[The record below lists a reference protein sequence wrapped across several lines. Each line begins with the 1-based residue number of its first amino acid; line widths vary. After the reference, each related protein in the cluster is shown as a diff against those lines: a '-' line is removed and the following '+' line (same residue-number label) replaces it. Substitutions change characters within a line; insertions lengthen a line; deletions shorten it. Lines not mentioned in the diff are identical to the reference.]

1 MSSAPHGTD
10 APKELPAGITMLG
23 RTASG
28 LFWMMRYLER
38 MENTARL
45 VEAGFRMSLT
55 RSRTQRSE
63 WESVLSTASAKTAYL
78 EAHDDYRTASVVD
91 FLLADRNNP
100 GSVASSLALA
110 RQNARMTRT
119 ALTRDTWEAIN
130 DAWLQITDALSG
142 ALSGTLVRRDLPDL
156 LGLIRQQAAL
166 VRGTINGTMLRND
179 IFRFIELGVLVE
191 RADNTA
197 RILDTK
203 YYVLLPSSA
212 SVGSSLDHVQWEMIL
227 RSASAERSFH
237 WLHGGDIT
245 PAAIVDFLVH
255 DTRVPRSIAFCY
267 DAVVDTLTEL
277 DRCYDRTSGLAVDA
291 ARIRDHVRAS
301 SSETIIGTG
310 LHEFLLDLIER
321 NAALSARIGETYR
334 FQS

>member
-1 MSSAPHGTD
+1 MT
-10 APKELPAGITMLG
+10 KMLG

-38 MENTARL
+38 MEDTARL
-45 VEAGFRMSLT
+45 VDAGFRMSLT
-55 RSRTQRSE
+55 RSRSKRSE
-63 WESVLSTASAKTAYL
+63 WESVLTTASAKDRYL
-78 EAHDDYRTASVVD
+78 ETHSDYSTKNVVD
-91 FLLADRNNP
+91 FLIADKNNP
-100 GSVASSLALA
+100 GSVCSSLSEA

-130 DAWLQITDALSG
+130 GAWLQLSSAIDG
-142 ALSGTLVRRDLPDL
+142 HKDTQDLPAL
-156 LGLIRQQAAL
+156 LAQIRQQAAL

-179 IFRFIELGVLVE
+179 IFRFIELGTLIE

-245 PAAIVDFLVH
+245 PGAIVEFLVH
-255 DTRVPRSIAFCY
+255 DRRLPRSITFCY
-267 DAVVDTLTEL
+267 DAIVRTLQDL
-277 DRCYDRTSGLAVDA
+277 DGVYEQRSEALEMALKHKDHIATSNSD
-291 ARIRDHVRAS
+291 
-301 SSETIIGTG
+301 TIIGMG
-310 LHEFLLDLIER
+310 LHEFLIDLIAR
-321 NAALSARIGETYR
+321 NASLSAQIEQTYR
-334 FQS
+334 FRS